1 MNGHAMTDGAVDT
14 AARSLIS
21 LRGVTK
27 AYVGNGTPAVTA
39 VDAVDLDVRH
49 GEFVMVTGRSGSG
62 KTTLLNLI
70 AGLATPT
77 AGTVALD
84 GDDIWAMTDRERT
97 RLRNQEIGFVF
108 QFPSLMPALTVL
120 ENVALPLE
128 LWPASGSAAPTENR
142 ARELL
147 SIMGLDDKVHAW
159 PRQLSAGQ
167 QQRVVLAR
175 ALARSPRILL
185 ADEPTSNLDERTE
198 GEVMAAFRDV
208 HRASSVTI
216 VMVTH
221 TSDLLSW
228 GTRSVLLAQGR
239 ILEDVAI
246 PGIGA

>member
-1 MNGHAMTDGAVDT
+1 
-14 AARSLIS
+14 
-21 LRGVTK
+21 
-27 AYVGNGTPAVTA
+27 
-39 VDAVDLDVRH
+39 
-49 GEFVMVTGRSGSG
+49 
-62 KTTLLNLI
+62 
-70 AGLATPT
+70 
-77 AGTVALD
+77 
-84 GDDIWAMTDRERT
+84 
-97 RLRNQEIGFVF
+97 
-108 QFPSLMPALTVL
+108 
-120 ENVALPLE
+120 
-128 LWPASGSAAPTENR
+128 
-142 ARELL
+142 
-147 SIMGLDDKVHAW
+147 
-159 PRQLSAGQ
+159 
-167 QQRVVLAR
+167 VVLAR